1 MRRRPRPDHLAD
13 PYDCRLPQSGLTP
26 RGTDRS
32 GTDRSGTDRSGTDR
46 RGLGVA
52 GVALGL
58 GVLAGCGTSAA
69 STPSAGQ
76 TCGTTRTGVNV
87 PVVIKISEGPVS
99 CATALRVEN
108 SYAAVVRTGQI
119 RGNGGGA
126 PVTVSGWTCRGFPTT
141 EVLKTGQA
149 SACRSGGAE
158 ILAILPPPGAPS
170 VPITPAASP

>member
-1 MRRRPRPDHLAD
+1 MRRRPRPDRRSG
-13 PYDCRLPQSGLTP
+13 PYDCRLPRSGLTP
-26 RGTDRS
+26 S
-32 GTDRSGTDRSGTDR
+32 GTDRGGTAR
-46 RGLGVA
+46 RGLGMV

-69 STPSAGQ
+69 GTPNASQ
-76 TCGTTRTGVNV
+76 TCGRTRTGVNV
-87 PVVIKISEGPVS
+87 PVIIKISAGPVS

-126 PVTVSGWTCRGFPTT
+126 PVTVSGWSCRGFPTT
-141 EVLKTGQA
+141 EVLKAGQT

-158 ILAILPPPGAPS
+158 ILAILPPPSTAS
-170 VPITPAASP
+170 VPITLTAAP

>member
-1 MRRRPRPDHLAD
+1 MRRRPRPDRPPG
-13 PYDCRLPQSGLTP
+13 PYDRRLAQSGLTP
-26 RGTDRS
+26 SGTGRS
-32 GTDRSGTDRSGTDR
+32 GTAR

-69 STPSAGQ
+69 GTPNAGQ
-76 TCGTTRTGVNV
+76 TCGRTRTGVNV
-87 PVVIKISEGPVS
+87 PVIIKISEGPVS

-141 EVLKTGQA
+141 EVLKTGQT

-158 ILAILPPPGAPS
+158 ILAILPPPSTPS
-170 VPITPAASP
+170 VPITPIAAP

>member
-1 MRRRPRPDHLAD
+1 MRRRPRPYRLPD
-13 PYDCRLPQSGLTP
+13 PCDCRLPRSGLTP
-26 RGTDRS
+26 SGTSRS
-32 GTDRSGTDRSGTDR
+32 GTVR
-46 RGLGVA
+46 RGLGVV

-69 STPSAGQ
+69 GAPSAGQ

-87 PVVIKISEGPVS
+87 PVIIKVSQGPVS

-126 PVTVSGWTCRGFPTT
+126 PVTVGGWTCRGFPTT
-141 EVLKTGQA
+141 EVLKTGQT

-158 ILAILPPPGAPS
+158 ILAILPPPSAPG
-170 VPITPAASP
+170 VPITPTAGP

>member
-1 MRRRPRPDHLAD
+1 MRRRPRPDRL
-13 PYDCRLPQSGLTP
+13 PGRYDRRLPQSGLIP
-26 RGTDRS
+26 GGTGRS
-32 GTDRSGTDRSGTDR
+32 GTAR
-46 RGLGVA
+46 RGLGVV

-69 STPSAGQ
+69 GTSAAGQ
-76 TCGTTRTGVNV
+76 TCGRTRTGVNV
-87 PVVIKISEGPVS
+87 PVIIKISDGPVS
-99 CATALRVEN
+99 CATAVRVEN

-149 SACRSGGAE
+149 SACRRGGAE
-158 ILAILPPPGAPS
+158 ILAILPPPSAPS
-170 VPITPAASP
+170 VPITLTAAP

>member
-1 MRRRPRPDHLAD
+1 MRRRPLPDRRSGR
-13 PYDCRLPQSGLTP
+13 YDCRLPRSGLTLS
-26 RGTDRS
+26 GAGRS
-32 GTDRSGTDRSGTDR
+32 ATAR
-46 RGLGVA
+46 RGLGVV

-58 GVLAGCGTSAA
+58 GALAGCGTSAA
-69 STPSAGQ
+69 STPNPGQ

-87 PVVIKISEGPVS
+87 PVIIKVSAGPVS

-126 PVTVSGWTCRGFPTT
+126 PVTVNGWTCRGFPTT
-141 EVLKTGQA
+141 EVLKTGQT

-158 ILAILPPPGAPS
+158 ILAILPPPSAPS
-170 VPITPAASP
+170 VPITPTAAP

>member
-1 MRRRPRPDHLAD
+1 MRRRPRPDRLPG
-13 PYDCRLPQSGLTP
+13 PYDCRLSQTGLTP
-26 RGTDRS
+26 S
-32 GTDRSGTDRSGTDR
+32 GTDRSGTDRSGTAR
-46 RGLGVA
+46 RGLGVV

-69 STPSAGQ
+69 GTPNAGQ
-76 TCGTTRTGVNV
+76 TCGRTRTGVNV
-87 PVVIKISEGPVS
+87 PVIIKISEGPVS

-158 ILAILPPPGAPS
+158 ILAILPPPSTPS
-170 VPITPAASP
+170 MPITPIAAP